1 MAQSP
6 RNPAHPTG
14 SPASDLWQPCL
25 LPPPALPLS
34 ASWMH
39 GTGPPG
45 SRGHGCRGSQETQ
58 KEGGDGLREGAQTGQ
73 GWYFLSPRKRAH
85 LSLLLKACYQLNC
98 VPSQQ
103 TLC

>member
-58 KEGGDGLREGAQTGQ
+58 KEGGDGLREKGLRPGKAGTSFPPAREHTFH
-73 GWYFLSPRKRAH
+73 YC
-85 LSLLLKACYQLNC
+85 LKH
-98 VPSQQ
+98 VIS
-103 TLC
+103 